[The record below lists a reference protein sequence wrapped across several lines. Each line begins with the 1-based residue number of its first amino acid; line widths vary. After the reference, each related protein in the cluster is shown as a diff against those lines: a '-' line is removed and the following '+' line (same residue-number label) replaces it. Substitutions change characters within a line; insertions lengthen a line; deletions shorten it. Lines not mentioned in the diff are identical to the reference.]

1 MNELTLTAIGL
12 VLLAVLLA
20 WPVPILLARAAWPQR
35 APATALLLWQA
46 VAVAGGLSMVGA
58 PIVLG
63 LAPLGRDVAGAAQT
77 GIRLAIA
84 GSAALPATSW
94 LLFLIGGGLAGYLIG
109 HLVSTTARVERHR
122 RRHSELVQLLS
133 SPDPDNKS
141 LLLIDDD
148 APVAY
153 CLPNGLHPVTVVSRG
168 LVERLSPLELSAV
181 IAHERAHAEQRH
193 DVVALAFRAWRSALP
208 GFPVAALAEH
218 AVRELVELLADD
230 RARRIVGNRTL
241 ARTIVLAAGP
251 TGREGRAD
259 GGVPAA
265 RVRRLLDDPA
275 ALPLTAVAGARLLA
289 VALVAVPTLWI
300 VLPTLLR

>member
-1 MNELTLTAIGL
+1 
-12 VLLAVLLA
+12 
-20 WPVPILLARAAWPQR
+20 
-35 APATALLLWQA
+35 
-46 VAVAGGLSMVGA
+46 
-58 PIVLG
+58 
-63 LAPLGRDVAGAAQT
+63 
-77 GIRLAIA
+77 
-84 GSAALPATSW
+84 
-94 LLFLIGGGLAGYLIG
+94 LAGYLLG

-153 CLPNGLHPVTVVSRG
+153 CLPNGLHPITVVSRG
-168 LVERLSPLELSAV
+168 LVERLSPVELSAV

-208 GFPVAALAEH
+208 GFPAAALAEH

-230 RARRIVGNRTL
+230 RARRIVGDRTL

-251 TGREGRAD
+251 NGRAGELD
-259 GGVPAA
+259 GGVPAT
-265 RVRRLLDDPA
+265 RVRRLLEGTA
-275 ALPLTAVAGARLLA
+275 ALPTTAIVGARLLA

-300 VLPTLLR
+300 ALPAVLR